1 MADETVEIKIT
12 GDSSDLA
19 AAMADVAKR
28 VDLLIDALSG
38 TAQKFEEVGKD
49 AEKGFGKAKKATDK
63 AAESTEKYIKV
74 TNKFTIR
81 LGANRKSLEAVSD
94 RMGRVDSSMQALAT
108 MSDHLSG
115 SLAKT
120 GKFMAENARLA
131 GDAAAGMEQ
140 VILAAT
146 QAPKVFGLVTAS
158 VVALGA
164 AYHFIQKP
172 FEETIEKHKAL
183 GEAWDRLGKSIANQ
197 AKRIREYRQ
206 ELNLL
211 NGVETKAEQ
220 IFKKRMDELKAGEKQ
235 QLRDLNNIVRKMK
248 NNAKDMKQQERAN
261 RVLREGTKNIRDRT
275 NVERELATETFN
287 QAKATEEL
295 NKAEEKRAQ
304 NQKFY
309 SEEYMKMVVAT
320 STLGDE
326 YKVYVK
332 EMTASER
339 AVDSSRE
346 AHEKM
351 SAGLIGNANLVK
363 MLGQSF
369 AQNQEDTYGTARAI
383 SLNTDEHKKFEKALK
398 TLNDSYRENLGIQED
413 VFVASQS
420 NEHIFGA
427 VNRTNLQAV
436 GTYDVLNMAME
447 ENLKKRRAEM
457 AAQEA
462 AAAAT
467 RAWVKERNALLE
479 SLQNENA
486 ALDAVL
492 TGPFREL
499 EQAYEA
505 QIDAL
510 DEIIDKYEKSAK
522 SSQKS
527 AAIVSAAEEQKAL
540 KTIEFSRQVT
550 GLLEEEN
557 RKREKDRIDSELA
570 MEKALQDI
578 QNVSKGREAETFD
591 EKLALLSEYKEE
603 QMRTLKDLQAAA
615 VASGAE
621 EVDVWRA
628 VLDEKQQINAE
639 YEQRKAELEEERRE
653 QQRQKRAEDIQL
665 FSETSTMLLQGASD
679 AFMAIA
685 ENADQMTTEQRRKM
699 FYISQAAAMGEIAIS
714 GMVAIANIWEE
725 YAANPIAAGIMSA
738 GMAGITAAQIATVAS
753 QEPSFDIGG
762 VIKGGVMANSPD
774 QVGVNVLPGESVLNR
789 SATERLGEQGVNALN
804 SGKGM
809 GQEIIVVPAYR
820 HFDRFIKDEYRKG
833 GAFRRFFNDAR
844 EYPVGHR
851 SY

>member
-28 VDLLIDALSG
+28 VELLIDALSA

-49 AEKGFGKAKKATDK
+49 AEKGFGKVKKATDK
-63 AAESTEKYIKV
+63 AAGSTKKLAEEADKAAKSTATLRQKWESAADQV
-74 TNKFTIR
+74 
-81 LGANRKSLEAVSD
+81 
-94 RMGRVDSSMQALAT
+94 GRADSAFSAISSVLDQMNP
-108 MSDHLSG
+108 
-115 SLAKT
+115 KW
-120 GKFMAENARLA
+120 AEFSRLA
-131 GDAAAGMEQ
+131 ADAAAVSEQ
-140 VILAAT
+140 LILAIT
-146 QAPKVFGLVTAS
+146 QSWKMFTAMTIVVTAAI
-158 VVALGA
+158 VA
-164 AYHFIQKP
+164 YEKVQKP
-172 FEETIEKHKAL
+172 FEEMLEKHKAL

-220 IFKKRMDELKAGEKQ
+220 NLQKRMDDLKVSEKQ
-235 QLRDLNNIVRKMK
+235 QQRRLINLVRKMK
-248 NNAKDMKQQERAN
+248 NNAKDIKQQERASK
-261 RVLREGTKNIRDRT
+261 VLKEGIKNIRDRIKEEESLIVQL
-275 NVERELATETFN
+275 NEHARATEYAAEAERVWNGWMQKNTFEMLSVRN
-287 QAKATEEL
+287 ASVGAVDVFKVYEKELSATARAGMSSADAFSKMAAGLALPSESVENLSIKFARQQEEMHGLSAGAAVGTAAYGEIWRSVKDL
-295 NKAEEKRAQ
+295 NKAYKESTGISRDMFVPVVEE
-304 NQKFY
+304 
-309 SEEYMKMVVAT
+309 
-320 STLGDE
+320 
-326 YKVYVK
+326 
-332 EMTASER
+332 
-339 AVDSSRE
+339 
-346 AHEKM
+346 
-351 SAGLIGNANLVK
+351 
-363 MLGQSF
+363 SF
-369 AQNQEDTYGTARAI
+369 GVT
-383 SLNTDEHKKFEKALK
+383 KA
-398 TLNDSYRENLGIQED
+398 
-413 VFVASQS
+413 
-420 NEHIFGA
+420 FGA
-427 VNRTNLQAV
+427 INVTTGQTLDIWKLLNLAI
-436 GTYDVLNMAME
+436 A
-447 ENLKKRRAEM
+447 ENLKIRRQQIAEEERM
-457 AAQEA
+457 
-462 AAAAT
+462 AAAT
-467 RAWVKERNALLE
+467 RAWVNERNALLE

-486 ALDAVL
+486 ALDATL

-505 QIDAL
+505 QMEDL

-570 MEKALQDI
+570 MEKVFQDI

-591 EKLALLSEYKEE
+591 EKLALLSEHKEE
-603 QMRTLKDLQAAA
+603 QMRTLKDLQDAA

-639 YEQRKAELEEERRE
+639 YEQGKAELEEERRE